1 MKTLYSLILGLFMIT
16 ATQAQVEWSFDKS
29 HSNVMFNVTHLV
41 ISEVTGHFSN
51 YEGKIVTKTTDNLEG
66 ATIDFSVD
74 INSINTDNTMR
85 DNHLKSDDFFNAEKF
100 PKMTFKS
107 SKITANGD
115 KKYKVTGML
124 TIRDITKEVV
134 LDVVY
139 LGMAKD
145 PYGNTKAGFK
155 VSGAV
160 NRFDFGLK
168 WNALT
173 ELGGSVVDKI
183 VNININAQLVMKKQV
198 N

>member
-1 MKTLYSLILGLFMIT
+1 MKTLFSLMLGLIMIST
-16 ATQAQVEWSFDKS
+16 AQAQMEWSFDKA
-29 HSNVMFNVTHLV
+29 HSNVMFNVTHLL
-41 ISEVTGHFSN
+41 ISEVTGSFSN
-51 YEGKIVTKTTDNLEG
+51 YEGKVVTKSENSLEG
-66 ATIDFSVD
+66 ASIEFSVD
-74 INSINTDNTMR
+74 VNTIDTDNEMR

-107 SKITANGD
+107 TKVTANGD

-139 LGMAKD
+139 LGTVKD
-145 PYGNTKAGFK
+145 PYKNTKAGFK
-155 VSGAV
+155 VTGAV

-173 ELGGSVVDKI
+173 ELGGSVVDKT
-183 VNININAQLVMKKQV
+183 VNININAQLKLKT
-198 N
+198 NG